1 LALEQAQKIDEVTKM
16 LVEVTYSKLENKSLF
31 IYEYEK
37 LIERSNESHQR
48 AVMST
53 LAESL
58 KQNVRL
64 L

>member
-1 LALEQAQKIDEVTKM
+1 M